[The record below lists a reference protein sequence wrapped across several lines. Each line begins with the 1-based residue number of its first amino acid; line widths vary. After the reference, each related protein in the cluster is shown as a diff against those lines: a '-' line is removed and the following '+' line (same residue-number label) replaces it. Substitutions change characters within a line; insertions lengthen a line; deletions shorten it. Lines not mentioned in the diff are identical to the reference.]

1 MTAVS
6 LSVQP
11 KIFSDRETAI
21 SCLYWRSV
29 LQFTFHRVMRY
40 YTVFNIYNRRPFVAD
55 DSFFCRFVVLVVD
68 RR

>member
-21 SCLYWRSV
+21 SCLVEELVTHFLGSI
-29 LQFTFHRVMRY
+29 TG
-40 YTVFNIYNRRPFVAD
+40 D
-55 DSFFCRFVVLVVD
+55 FCTYSRLTD
-68 RR
+68 EEAPDETSDI

>member
-21 SCLYWRSV
+21 SCL
-29 LQFTFHRVMRY
+29 
-40 YTVFNIYNRRPFVAD
+40 D
-55 DSFFCRFVVLVVD
+55 VVD
-68 RR
+68 DLDPAEDGEASEETHRPSYQTQLSLSCHLNMMQL

>member
-21 SCLYWRSV
+21 SCLVSSSLGVQDVHLGGDSTSV
-29 LQFTFHRVMRY
+29 NPEH
-40 YTVFNIYNRRPFVAD
+40 FVSKAL
-55 DSFFCRFVVLVVD
+55 FGEE
-68 RR
+68 